1 MSQSYKGLKKLELIS
16 ARPSNMVK
24 KKICGCSFL
33 FDPVYIWHLF
43 QESRFL
49 FFFFFSVFFFF
60 GGPFN
65 NSAAAA
71 VVKEIFLAYHNKC

>member
-1 MSQSYKGLKKLELIS
+1 MSQSYKGLKNWNLFS
-16 ARPSNMVK
+16 ARPSNLVK

-49 FFFFFSVFFFF
+49 FFFSFLFFYC
-60 GGPFN
+60 GPFN

-71 VVKEIFLAYHNKC
+71 IVKEIFFSLS